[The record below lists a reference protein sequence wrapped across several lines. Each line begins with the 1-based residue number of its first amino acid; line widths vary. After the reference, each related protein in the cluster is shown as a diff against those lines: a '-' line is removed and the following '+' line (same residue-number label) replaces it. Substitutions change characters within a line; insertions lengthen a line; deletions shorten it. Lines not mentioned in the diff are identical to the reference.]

1 MKRVVIIC
9 QAAPGGKRRLAEEAL
24 RLAAG
29 LASTNRCQV
38 DFVLI
43 QGGLL
48 FLEPEFAGS
57 PQSWTS
63 FIPPQSRVWVPPGR
77 PASLHGIPCHA
88 LPSEGLEP
96 FTRGA
101 DFVLHF

>member
-1 MKRVVIIC
+1 MKRVVIVC
-9 QAAPGGKRRLAEEAL
+9 QTAPGGRRRLAEEAL

-57 PQSWTS
+57 PHSWTS
-63 FIPPQSRVWVPPGR
+63 FMPPQSRVWVPLGYPTSIHEI
-77 PASLHGIPCHA
+77 PLHSLPVGDLKSFA
-88 LPSEGLEP
+88 M
-96 FTRGA
+96 GA
-101 DFVLHF
+101 DLVLRF